1 MAKEI
6 GIAIGGGAAGAILYL
21 ATFIGGPLGMIIAYL
36 ALLPLFAAGL
46 GFGTVSGL
54 VAAVTATAM
63 VTAATTMLF
72 GMVFALIYALPAAG
86 LIRQAL
92 LRRDGGADD
101 DAWYPPGRILAWLV
115 LYGCGLFAVLALAG
129 GEDEIAA
136 MVGEI
141 EQVMAQMLPT
151 GGNPRVAEMMQGI
164 AEHFPAILILS
175 WSVMVIANAAI
186 AEALL
191 AKAGRTIRPKPRYAD
206 VELPG
211 WYAGAAAG
219 LAALALI
226 APWMDLG
233 ALTFVARNAALAM
246 LVPFLLVGLAVI
258 HVWSRRFPARM
269 AILVGCYTALL
280 VFGGWLIP
288 LVAGLGF
295 MEQWLLLRRRFAG
308 GTGQEEKR

>member
-21 ATFIGGPLGMIIAYL
+21 ATFIGGPAGMFLAYL
-36 ALLPLFAAGL
+36 ALLPLFATGL
-46 GFGTVSGL
+46 GLGTVSGL
-54 VAAVTATAM
+54 VAVVTATAM
-63 VTAATTMLF
+63 VTAATSVLF
-72 GMVFALIYALPAAG
+72 GIVFALVYALPAAG

-92 LRRDGGADD
+92 LRQGDVANDE
-101 DAWYPPGRILAWLV
+101 AWYPPGRILAWLV
-115 LYGCGLFAVLALAG
+115 LYGCGLFALLAMAG

-136 MVGEI
+136 MVSEI
-141 EQVMAQMLPT
+141 EQVMAQVLPT
-151 GGNPRVAEMMQGI
+151 GDNPRVAEMMKAI
-164 AEHFPAILILS
+164 AGYFPAILIFS
-175 WSVMVIANAAI
+175 WAIMVVANAAI

-191 AKAGRTIRPKPRYAD
+191 AKAGRAIRPKPRYAA
-206 VELPG
+206 VELPSWFAG
-211 WYAGAAAG
+211 WTAG

-226 APWMDLG
+226 APALEMG

-258 HVWSRRFPARM
+258 HVWSRRWPART
-269 AILVGCYTALL
+269 AILAGCYVVLLLFGWPAL
-280 VFGGWLIP
+280 

-295 MEQWLLLRRRFAG
+295 MEHWLLLRRRVAG

>member
-21 ATFIGGPLGMIIAYL
+21 ATSIGGPAGMFLAYL
-36 ALLPLFAAGL
+36 ALLPLFATGL
-46 GFGTVSGL
+46 GLGTVSGL
-54 VAAVTATAM
+54 VAVVTATAM
-63 VTAATTMLF
+63 VTAATSVLF
-72 GMVFALIYALPAAG
+72 GIVFALVYALPAAG

-92 LRRDGGADD
+92 LRQGDVANDE
-101 DAWYPPGRILAWLV
+101 AWYPPGRILAWLV
-115 LYGCGLFAVLALAG
+115 LYGCGLFALLAMAG

-136 MVGEI
+136 MVSEI
-141 EQVMAQMLPT
+141 EQVMAQVLPT
-151 GGNPRVAEMMQGI
+151 GDNPRVAEMMKAI
-164 AEHFPAILILS
+164 AGYFPAILIFS
-175 WSVMVIANAAI
+175 WAIMVVANAAI

-191 AKAGRTIRPKPRYAD
+191 AKAGRAIRPKPRYAA
-206 VELPG
+206 VELPSWFAG
-211 WYAGAAAG
+211 WTAG

-226 APWMDLG
+226 APALEMG

-258 HVWSRRFPARM
+258 HVWSRRWPART
-269 AILVGCYTALL
+269 AILAGCYVVLLLFGWPAL
-280 VFGGWLIP
+280 

-295 MEQWLLLRRRFAG
+295 MEHWLLLRRRVAG

>member
-21 ATFIGGPLGMIIAYL
+21 ATFIGGPAGMFLAYL
-36 ALLPLFAAGL
+36 ALLPLFATGL
-46 GFGTVSGL
+46 GLGTVSGL
-54 VAAVTATAM
+54 VAVVTATAM
-63 VTAATTMLF
+63 VTAATSVLF
-72 GMVFALIYALPAAG
+72 GIVFALVYALPAAG

-92 LRRDGGADD
+92 LRQGDVANDE
-101 DAWYPPGRILAWLV
+101 AWYPPGRILAWLV
-115 LYGCGLFAVLALAG
+115 LYGCGLFALLALAG

-136 MVGEI
+136 MVSEI
-141 EQVMAQMLPT
+141 EQVMAQVLPT
-151 GGNPRVAEMMQGI
+151 GDNPRVAEMMKAI
-164 AEHFPAILILS
+164 AGYFPAILIFS
-175 WSVMVIANAAI
+175 WAIMVIANAAI

-191 AKAGRTIRPKPRYAD
+191 AKAGRAIRPKPRYAA
-206 VELPG
+206 VELPSWFAG
-211 WYAGAAAG
+211 WTAG

-226 APWMDLG
+226 APALEMG

-258 HVWSRRFPARM
+258 HVWSRRWPARM
-269 AILVGCYTALL
+269 AILAGCYVVLLLFGWPAL
-280 VFGGWLIP
+280 

-295 MEQWLLLRRRFAG
+295 MEHWLLLRRRVAG